1 MLNGV
6 VDWSH
11 KSMKAFDKI
20 KVRFNKEISFFSFC
34 ISCVV

>member
-20 KVRFNKEISFFSFC
+20 KVRFNKEISFFF
-34 ISCVV
+34 ILY